1 MMGVPY
7 ENEYMT
13 VTHFKE
19 GKVVHLKEMMDSLYT
34 SRTLPAMMEAFRA
47 VNAQRNS
54 QTAEGLAH
62 VEVPA

>member
-1 MMGVPY
+1 MTGAPY

-19 GKVVHLKEMMDSLYT
+19 GKVVHLKEMVDSLYT
-34 SRTLPAMMEAFRA
+34 SRTLPAMEAFRA
-47 VNAQRNS
+47 VHAPNNS

-62 VEVPA
+62 FEVQT